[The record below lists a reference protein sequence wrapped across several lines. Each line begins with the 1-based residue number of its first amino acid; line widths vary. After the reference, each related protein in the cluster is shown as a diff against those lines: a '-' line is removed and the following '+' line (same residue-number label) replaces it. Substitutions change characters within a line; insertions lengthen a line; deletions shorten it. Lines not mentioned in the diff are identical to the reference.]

1 MTDRNSTN
9 HNQPVSLHWC
19 SQLPRTGSNQDTSR
33 DSLQLQAPSNDK
45 FTQEI
50 PERKEESVAP
60 TLPTPTGMCLFY
72 TLTIWKLC
80 CAFWNSKCYAELIC
94 MQSQKVVLKH
104 SHGVFKS
111 KREPKWLNLV
121 TKKLKWCSIFSKTSL
136 WLLIWK
142 WLGSQCSI
150 TQLRGGSQMPIQ
162 DHFTS
167 DWEIVTWETKRG
179 KGKEQT
185 AQRERRRWRTSG
197 GADFKLKPIEGEMV
211 GTSFRGHTHLLTVPG
226 GWYIQMQEAQS

>member
-150 TQLRGGSQMPIQ
+150 TQLEADNECQFMTILRRMRNCHLRNQ
-162 DHFTS
+162 
-167 DWEIVTWETKRG
+167 
-179 KGKEQT
+179 KGERKGAQT
-185 AQRERRRWRTSG
+185 AQREKRLKTVEWRGLT
-197 GADFKLKPIEGEMV
+197 KLKR
-211 GTSFRGHTHLLTVPG
+211 RG
-226 GWYIQMQEAQS
+226 